1 MFVDFHIVGSLHCQ
15 FYGPVYPFEIFWIET
30 KVIFVDRKWWLVE
43 QKFITKTGV
52 HCVSLVKMI
61 FKQKCGKTIYSYEAQ
76 PTIVNSVYLLYLIC
90 FLINSHIL
98 MKEKRH

>member
-1 MFVDFHIVGSLHCQ
+1 MFVDFHIVGCLHCQ
-15 FYGPVYPFEIFWIET
+15 FYEPVYPFEIFWIET

-61 FKQKCGKTIYSYEAQ
+61 FKQKCGRTIYSFEVQ
-76 PTIVNSVYLLYLIC
+76 PTIVNEVYKYSIYYFIIILIVTS
-90 FLINSHIL
+90 L
-98 MKEKRH
+98 

>member
-1 MFVDFHIVGSLHCQ
+1 MFVDFHIVGCLHCQ
-15 FYGPVYPFEIFWIET
+15 FYEPVYPFEIFWIET

-61 FKQKCGKTIYSYEAQ
+61 FKQKCGRTIYSFEAQ
-76 PTIVNSVYLLYLIC
+76 PTIVNEVYKYSIYYFIIILIVTS
-90 FLINSHIL
+90 L
-98 MKEKRH
+98 